1 VSETPKKVSLDAVLR
16 EWPENEKTPLRWE
29 EMALRID
36 ERVRSGAPG
45 ATASH
50 LSEENLFAEPLGQ
63 IQGEGHNSA
72 AISAP
77 VKAGETR
84 VSKGETMTMP
94 ADRERD
100 RRSLQDLAKMAAGP
114 MSAMTPPPPS
124 VKAPHSSAPS
134 GVQRAAEAKKDDSGI
149 VDLAMASQS
158 DPHAAVRAQS
168 TPLASDGLFDDEP
181 ASVKPGP
188 VSSAPVSRASGALAQ
203 APVSQQYQQP
213 APSMPPFSAPGSA
226 PASLPPGSI
235 SQPLSAPV
243 SFAPSAAAGYAGA
256 VASSSQRAIA
266 APANAN
272 KKGNGKVIALVLGG
286 LVAVSSMAAG
296 GFFFMKHRAAEQL
309 AKNTAVVTQ
318 PAITPAA
325 PETKPVEA
333 ANTTPAPAADP
344 SVDPNALPT
353 ATPDTKLAAAPKVA
367 PKGGVAAAAVAKN
380 DKPAPA
386 PVKEEGPK
394 LSAKDLPTTP
404 AGPGGDLGSAMGKAV
419 GADGK
424 AVDATPAAGNTGPQ
438 FAAGT
443 VPQKPSQGAVTGA
456 IGAVLPGARA
466 CLGPDDPVSRASI
479 TFTSGGAVQNVSVT
493 GGAAGKP
500 AEGCIKAAL
509 GKAKVAP
516 FAEATYTAN
525 ITVRH

>member
-1 VSETPKKVSLDAVLR
+1 MSETPKKVTLDDALR
-16 EWPENEKTPLRWE
+16 AWPNDEKSPMEWE
-29 EMALRID
+29 EMALRIE
-36 ERVRSGAPG
+36 ERVASGAPG
-45 ATASH
+45 ATVASI
-50 LSEENLFAEPLGQ
+50 SDENLFAAPLGQ
-63 IQGEGHNSA
+63 IEGEGHNSA

-77 VKAGETR
+77 GKAGETR

-100 RRSLQDLAKMAAGP
+100 RRSLQDLAKLGTMGL
-114 MSAMTPPPPS
+114 TPPPPS
-124 VKAPHSSAPS
+124 VRAPSSSAPS

-149 VDLAMASQS
+149 VDLAMAAQS
-158 DPHAAVRAQS
+158 DPQAAMRAQS

-181 ASVKPGP
+181 ASIKPGP
-188 VSSAPVSRASGALAQ
+188 VSSAPASHAFAAQ
-203 APVSQQYQQP
+203 SAPVSQQFQQP
-213 APSMPPFSAPGSA
+213 APSIPPFSAPGSA

-235 SQPLSAPV
+235 SQPLSAPISLSSPV
-243 SFAPSAAAGYAGA
+243 GA

-266 APANAN
+266 PVASE
-272 KKGNGKVIALVLGG
+272 KKGNGKVIGLVLS
-286 LVAVSSMAAG
+286 LVAVGSIAAG
-296 GFFFMKHRAAEQL
+296 GVFFMKHRAAEQL
-309 AKNTAVVTQ
+309 AKSTPVVTQ
-318 PAITPAA
+318 PVAA
-325 PETKPVEA
+325 PADPAPKPVEA
-333 ANTTPAPAADP
+333 ANTTPAPAVDP
-344 SVDPNALPT
+344 SGLDPNALPT
-353 ATPDTKLAAAPKVA
+353 ATPDTKVAAAPKVA
-367 PKGGVAAAAVAKN
+367 AKGGAPAAVVAKN

-386 PVKEEGPK
+386 PAKEEGPK

-404 AGPGGDLGSAMGKAV
+404 TGPGGDLGSAMGAAV
-419 GADGK
+419 GKDGK
-424 AVDATPAAGNTGPQ
+424 SAEPTPAAGNTGPQ

-456 IGAVLPGARA
+456 IGAVLPNARQ

-479 TFTSGGAVQNVSVT
+479 TFTSAGTVQNVNVT

-500 AEGCIKAAL
+500 AEGCIKGAL

>member
-16 EWPENEKTPLRWE
+16 EWPEDEKTPLQWE
-29 EMALRID
+29 EMALGID
-36 ERVRSGAPG
+36 ERVRSGAPS
-45 ATASH
+45 ATAPSV
-50 LSEENLFAEPLGQ
+50 SEENLFAEPLGQ
-63 IQGEGHNSA
+63 IEGEGHNSA

-188 VSSAPVSRASGALAQ
+188 VSSAPLSRASGALAQ

-213 APSMPPFSAPGSA
+213 APSMPPFSAP
-226 PASLPPGSI
+226 ASLPPGSI
-235 SQPLSAPV
+235 SQPLSGP
-243 SFAPSAAAGYAGA
+243 AGYAGA
-256 VASSSQRAIA
+256 VASSSQRAIVA
-266 APANAN
+266 VPANANANANAN
-272 KKGNGKVIALVLGG
+272 KKSKGKLIALVLGG

-296 GFFFMKHRAAEQL
+296 GLFFMKHRAAEQL
-309 AKNTAVVTQ
+309 AENAAVVTQ
-318 PAITPAA
+318 PAVTPVA
-325 PETKPVEA
+325 PETKPAEV
-333 ANTTPAPAADP
+333 ANTALAADP

-367 PKGGVAAAAVAKN
+367 PRAGIASAAVAKN

-386 PVKEEGPK
+386 PAPVKEEAPK

-479 TFTSGGAVQNVSVT
+479 TFTSAGAVQNVSVT

>member
-1 VSETPKKVSLDAVLR
+1 MSETPKKVTLEAVLR
-16 EWPENEKTPLRWE
+16 EWPDAEKSPMEWE
-29 EMALRID
+29 EMALRVD
-36 ERVRSGAPG
+36 ERVQSGAPG
-45 ATASH
+45 ATVASVTD
-50 LSEENLFAEPLGQ
+50 ENLLADPLGQ
-63 IQGEGHNSA
+63 IEGEGHNSA

-134 GVQRAAEAKKDDSGI
+134 GVQRAVEAKKDDSGI

-158 DPHAAVRAQS
+158 DPNAAVRAQS
-168 TPLASDGLFDDEP
+168 TPLANDGLFDDEP
-181 ASVKPGP
+181 ASVRPGP
-188 VSSAPVSRASGALAQ
+188 VSS

-235 SQPLSAPV
+235 SQPLSLSSASSAPI
-243 SFAPSAAAGYAGA
+243 SLAAGHASA
-256 VASSSQRAIA
+256 VASSSQRAVVA
-266 APANAN
+266 VQP

-309 AKNTAVVTQ
+309 AKNTAVVT
-318 PAITPAA
+318 PVVAPAA

-353 ATPDTKLAAAPKVA
+353 ATPDSKVAAAPKVA
-367 PKGGVAAAAVAKN
+367 AKGGAPVAVAKN

-386 PVKEEGPK
+386 PVKEEAAK

-404 AGPGGDLGSAMGKAV
+404 TGPGGDLGSAMGAAV
-419 GADGK
+419 GKDGK
-424 AVDATPAAGNTGPQ
+424 PVDQTPAAASTGSQ

-456 IGAVLPGARA
+456 IGAVLPGARG

-479 TFTSGGAVQNVSVT
+479 TFTSAGTVQSVNVT
-493 GGAAGKP
+493 GGAVGKP
-500 AEGCIKAAL
+500 AEACIKGAL

>member
-1 VSETPKKVSLDAVLR
+1 
-16 EWPENEKTPLRWE
+16 
-29 EMALRID
+29 
-36 ERVRSGAPG
+36 
-45 ATASH
+45 
-50 LSEENLFAEPLGQ
+50 
-63 IQGEGHNSA
+63 
-72 AISAP
+72 
-77 VKAGETR
+77 
-84 VSKGETMTMP
+84 
-94 ADRERD
+94 
-100 RRSLQDLAKMAAGP
+100 MAAGP

-181 ASVKPGP
+181 ASIKPGP
-188 VSSAPVSRASGALAQ
+188 VSSGALGAVSGAVAQ

-213 APSMPPFSAPGSA
+213 APSMPPFSAPGS
-226 PASLPPGSI
+226 LPPGSI
-235 SQPLSAPV
+235 SQPLSAPI
-243 SFAPSAAAGYAGA
+243 SMAPAGYAGA

-266 APANAN
+266 APANA

-353 ATPDTKLAAAPKVA
+353 ATPDSKVAAAPKVA
-367 PKGGVAAAAVAKN
+367 AKGGAPVVVAKN
-380 DKPAPA
+380 DKPAPAPA

-404 AGPGGDLGSAMGKAV
+404 AGPGGDLGSAMGAAV
-419 GADGK
+419 GKDGK
-424 AVDATPAAGNTGPQ
+424 PVEATPAAGNTGPQ

-479 TFTSGGAVQNVSVT
+479 TFTSAGAVQNVSVS

-516 FAEATYTAN
+516 FAEPTYTAN

>member
-1 VSETPKKVSLDAVLR
+1 MSETPKKVSLDTALR
-16 EWPENEKTPLRWE
+16 EWPEVEKSPMDWE

-36 ERVRSGAPG
+36 ERVATGAPS
-45 ATASH
+45 ATVAYVSD
-50 LSEENLFAEPLGQ
+50 ENLFAAPLGQ
-63 IQGEGHNSA
+63 IEGEGHNSA

-77 VKAGETR
+77 GKTGETR

-124 VKAPHSSAPS
+124 VKAPSSSAPS

-149 VDLAMASQS
+149 VDLAMAAQS
-158 DPHAAVRAQS
+158 DPQAAVRAQS
-168 TPLASDGLFDDEP
+168 TPLAKDGLFDDEP
-181 ASVKPGP
+181 ASIKPGP
-188 VSSAPVSRASGALAQ
+188 VSSVSSGALPP
-203 APVSQQYQQP
+203 APVSQQFQQP
-213 APSMPPFSAPGSA
+213 APSIPPFSAPSA
-226 PASLPPGSI
+226 PSAPPGSLAH
-235 SQPLSAPV
+235 SQPLSVPLH
-243 SFAPSAAAGYAGA
+243 AGA
-256 VASSSQRAIA
+256 VASSSQQAIA
-266 APANAN
+266 PAPR
-272 KKGNGKVIALVLGG
+272 KGNGKVIALVLGG

-309 AKNTAVVTQ
+309 AKSTPVVTQ
-318 PAITPAA
+318 PAVAPAA

-353 ATPDTKLAAAPKVA
+353 ATPDSKVAAAPKVA
-367 PKGGVAAAAVAKN
+367 AKGGAPAAFVGAGKN

-386 PVKEEGPK
+386 PAKEEAAK

-404 AGPGGDLGSAMGKAV
+404 TGPGGDLGSAMGAAV
-419 GADGK
+419 GKDGK
-424 AVDATPAAGNTGPQ
+424 PVEPTPAAGNTGPQ

-456 IGAVLPGARA
+456 IGAVLPGARQ

-479 TFTSGGAVQNVSVT
+479 TFTSAGTVQAVNVT

-500 AEGCIKAAL
+500 AEACIKAAL

-516 FAEATYTAN
+516 FAEAAYTAN